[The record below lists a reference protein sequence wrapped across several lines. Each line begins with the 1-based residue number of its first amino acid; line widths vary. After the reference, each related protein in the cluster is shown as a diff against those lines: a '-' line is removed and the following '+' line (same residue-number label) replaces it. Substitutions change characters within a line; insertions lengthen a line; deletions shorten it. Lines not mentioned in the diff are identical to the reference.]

1 MNSAWD
7 CFFLMFLSPGV
18 DPRDAADS
26 RGDQSFGVICPSAS
40 LMKAG

>member
-7 CFFLMFLSPGV
+7 CLFLMLLGPGV

-26 RGDQSFGVICPSAS
+26 PGDQSFGLICPSAS
-40 LMKAG
+40 LMNVG